1 MTENT
6 IDPRSGAAPRAPRSA
21 PVAARA
27 AVRKRRTHRLAGFA
41 ATASLLLAGAG
52 PAGAATP
59 APGYTIHSL
68 AAPTNFS
75 AADNA
80 GCDFTD
86 NLPLCDAYLVTVRDA
101 GGQATDGSPV
111 TLTDTVPAGL
121 SVGRIVLI
129 WTGPGAVAAGLN
141 GHDLGTISQ
150 DAVLCSTTPVE
161 CDFPFA
167 LQPDDVLRMTVYVT
181 VDDPSA
187 SGPLTNLASVSG
199 GGAPGAQATS
209 QNTLGLA
216 DPGFGPSGISNYVAG
231 PDGAPDTQAGDH
243 PYELTT
249 LIDVNNVFRQAPDTP
264 FPALT
269 DTSVE
274 DLKDVVVDLPLGF
287 LGSATATPTCTF
299 AQLSSNVSAGQGG
312 CPADTIVGQLSTVG
326 VPLHN
331 ASQAG
336 NVQST
341 IFNMVPEHGVAAEF
355 AFVDNAHG
363 SHALYAH
370 VVPGPD
376 GYVLRVTSP
385 DIPQIPLANIATT
398 FWGNPSD
405 PVHDAARGSA
415 SGTTPAAMFTNPAS
429 CNGQP
434 LTTAVH
440 MDSWQHPGSFN
451 ADGTPNLTDPNWA
464 SATSTS
470 PPVTGC
476 NLLHFDPTISVQPDS
491 ASADS
496 PSGLDV
502 ELKVPQSEDPNT
514 LATPPLRKGLVTLP
528 LGVSVNPA
536 AADGL
541 GACSPAQIDLA
552 SASEPSCPDSSKVG
566 TVELQTPLLPGT
578 LTGSVYL
585 ATQTDNPFHSL
596 IAGYIVIDDPTTGV
610 VVKIPGNLTPDP
622 TTGQITGVFDNN
634 PQFPFSDLKLHF
646 FGGTRGELATPESCG
661 TYTSTSEFTPWSA
674 PDSGPPATP
683 SDSFTIDKGC
693 VSGFAPSFTAG
704 TMNPQA
710 GAFSPFTL
718 SFGRSDTDQNFQGLS
733 VTLPPGLLAKIVG
746 VGQCSEAQLASIS
759 SALGTGAAQAAN
771 PSCPASSQLGTVT
784 TGAGVGPSPFF
795 VGGKAYLTGPYKGAP
810 YGLAVVVPALAGPFD
825 LGSVVVRQALYID
838 PNTAQVTAVSD
849 PFPTILDGIPLRIR
863 RVDVNI
869 DRPSFTLNPT
879 SCEPMAIT
887 GNLVSTG
894 GLTAP
899 VSSRFQAS
907 GCREL
912 PFKPH
917 FSASTQGKTSK
928 LNGASLT
935 VKVSQKPGEANIH
948 KVTLQLPIAL
958 PSRLTTLQKACTEA
972 QFNANPAGCPE
983 GSFIGTATAHTPLLN
998 APLTGPAILV
1008 SHGGAGFPD
1017 VEFLLQGEGVHITLD
1032 GKTDIKKGITFSRF
1046 ETVPDAPISSFE
1058 TVLPEGPHSVLAAF
1072 GNLCS
1077 LTKTVTVTKHI
1088 TKRLHGRTIHTTKKV
1103 KHTVTQPLVAPTT
1116 ITGQNGAVVKQTT
1129 KIAVSGCAKA
1139 KIKRK
1144 AKKAAKGNKRTK

>member
-1 MTENT
+1 MIETTGGPSMN
-6 IDPRSGAAPRAPRSA
+6 SA
-21 PVAARA
+21 PETRLLGPGSTSTGL
-27 AVRKRRTHRLAGFA
+27 VRRLAVASIA
-41 ATASLLLAGAG
+41 AAALFVLAA
-52 PAGAATP
+52 PAGAASP
-59 APGYTIHSL
+59 APGYTIESL

-75 AADNA
+75 AADNTA
-80 GCDFTD
+80 CAPTEG
-86 NLPLCDAYLVTVRDA
+86 NPLCDAYLVTVRDT
-101 GGQATDGSPV
+101 GSQATDGSPII
-111 TLTDTVPAGL
+111 LTDLLPAG
-121 SVGRIVLI
+121 VTVQRIALF
-129 WTGPGAVAAGLN
+129 WNGPGAVAAGAN
-141 GHDLGTISQ
+141 GLDLGGSGLCDTSTVSCTFPGALSGVLGIS
-150 DAVLCSTTPVE
+150 AI
-161 CDFPFA
+161 
-167 LQPDDVLRMTVYVT
+167 QPDDVLRMVVYVT

-187 SGPLTNLASVSG
+187 SGPLANLATVSG

-216 DPGFGPSGISNYVAG
+216 APVFGPVGIRNYVAG
-231 PDGAPDTQAGDH
+231 PDGAPDTQAADH

-249 LIDVNNVFRQAPDTP
+249 LIDVNNVFRKAPDCP
-264 FPALT
+264 FAGCTT

-274 DLKDVVVDLPLGF
+274 DVKDVVVDLPLGF

-299 AQLSSNVSAGQGG
+299 AQLSSHVQAGSGG
-312 CPADTIVGQLSTVG
+312 CPSDTIVGQLSTVG
-326 VPLHN
+326 VPIHST
-331 ASQAG
+331 SQAG
-336 NVQST
+336 DVQST
-341 IFNMVPEHGVAAEF
+341 LFNMVPEHGVAAEF
-355 AFVDNAHG
+355 AYVDNIAS
-363 SHALYAH
+363 SHALYAR

-376 GYVLRVTSP
+376 GYVLRVTAP
-385 DIPQIPLANIATT
+385 DIPQVPLANIATT
-398 FWGNPSD
+398 FFGNPSAKD
-405 PVHDAARGSA
+405 SSGS
-415 SGTTPAAMFTNPAS
+415 TPAAMFTNPAS
-429 CNGQP
+429 CDGQP
-434 LTTAVH
+434 LTTTLH

-470 PPVTGC
+470 SPVTGC
-476 NLLHFDPTISVQPDS
+476 NLLHFNPTISVQPDS

-514 LATPPLRKGLVTLP
+514 LATPPLKKGVVTLP
-528 LGVSVNPA
+528 QGVSVNPA

-566 TVELQTPLLPGT
+566 TVELTTPLLPGV
-578 LTGSVYL
+578 LKGSIYL

-596 IAGYIVIDDPTTGV
+596 IAGYIVIDDPTTGI
-610 VVKIPGNLTPDP
+610 VVKIPGDLTPDP
-622 TTGQITGVFDNN
+622 ATGQITGVFDNN

-646 FGGTRGELATPESCG
+646 FGGSRGELATPEGCG
-661 TYTSTSEFTPWSA
+661 TYTTTSELTPWSA

-683 SDSFTIDKGC
+683 RDSFTINTAC
-693 VSGFAPSFTAG
+693 VSGFTPLFTAG
-704 TMNPQA
+704 TTNPQA

-718 SFGRSDTDQNFQGLS
+718 SFQRSDTDQNFQGLS
-733 VTLPPGLLAKIVG
+733 VTLPPGLLAKLAG

-784 TGAGVGPSPFF
+784 TGSGVGPSPF
-795 VGGKAYLTGPYKGAP
+795 VLGGKAYLTGPYKGAP

-825 LGSVVVRQALYID
+825 LGTVVVRQALYID
-838 PNTAQVTAVSD
+838 PSTAQVTAVSD

-887 GNLVSTG
+887 GNLISTG
-894 GLTAP
+894 GLTASL
-899 VSSRFQAS
+899 SSRFQAS

-912 PFKPH
+912 AFKPR

-935 VKVSQKPGEANIH
+935 VKVSQNPGEANIH

-972 QFNANPAGCPE
+972 QFNANPAGCPQ

-1008 SHGGAGFPD
+1008 SHGGAAFPD

-1046 ETVPDAPISSFE
+1046 ETVPDAPISSFQ
-1058 TVLPEGPHSVLAAF
+1058 TVLPEGPHSILAAS
-1072 GNLCS
+1072 GNLCAPG
-1077 LTKTVTVTKHI
+1077 KTVTVTKHI
-1088 TKRLHGRTIHTTKKV
+1088 TRRVHGRVRHLTRKV
-1103 KHTVTQPLVAPTT
+1103 KHQVATPLLMPTT
-1116 ITGQNGAVVKQTT
+1116 ITAQSGAVIRQETH
-1129 KIAVSGCAKA
+1129 IAVSGCAKA
-1139 KIKRK
+1139 RKVAKPKKPKRVSNTGK
-1144 AKKAAKGNKRTK
+1144 H

>member
-1 MTENT
+1 MNDHTT
-6 IDPRSGAAPRAPRSA
+6 AMISTGLVRRIAVGFIAATALFVVGAP
-21 PVAARA
+21 ARA
-27 AVRKRRTHRLAGFA
+27 A
-41 ATASLLLAGAG
+41 S
-52 PAGAATP
+52 P

-80 GCDFTD
+80 GCDIGV
-86 NLPLCDAYLVTVRDA
+86 NGPLCDAYLVTVRDA
-101 GGQATDGSPV
+101 GEQATDGSPI
-111 TLTDTVPAGL
+111 TLTDILPAG
-121 SVGRIVLI
+121 VTVRKIDFRWYGQ
-129 WTGPGAVAAGLN
+129 GAKNERLLDE
-141 GHDLGTISQ
+141 DLGTG
-150 DAVLCSTTPVE
+150 ARNPELVHCSTTPAK
-161 CDFPFA
+161 CDLPFA
-167 LQPDDVLRMTVYVT
+167 LQPDDVLRMIVYVT
-181 VDDPSA
+181 VDEPSA
-187 SGPLTNLASVSG
+187 SGPLTNVATVSG
-199 GGAPGAQATS
+199 GGALGAEATS

-216 DPGFGPSGISNYVAG
+216 EPAFGPAGFSNHVAG
-231 PDGAPDTQAGDH
+231 PDGAPDTQAGAH

-249 LIDVNNVFRQAPDTP
+249 LIDVNNVFRDAPDSP
-264 FPALT
+264 FPVLD

-274 DLKDVVVDLPLGF
+274 DVKDVVVDLPLGF

-299 AQLSSNVSAGQGG
+299 AQLSSHVQAGTGG
-312 CPADTIVGQLSTVG
+312 CPNDTIVGRLDTRGMREHSG
-326 VPLHN
+326 SL
-331 ASQAG
+331 AA
-336 NVQST
+336 NVEST

-355 AFVDNAHG
+355 AFVDNIAG
-363 SHALYAH
+363 SHALYAR
-370 VVPGPD
+370 VVPGPN

-405 PVHDAARGSA
+405 PVHDGARGGA
-415 SGTTPAAMFTNPAS
+415 SGSTSAAMFTNPAS

-434 LTTAVH
+434 LTTSVH
-440 MDSWQHPGSFN
+440 MDSWQHPASFN

-476 NLLHFDPTISVQPDS
+476 NKLHFNASISVQPDTT
-491 ASADS
+491 SADS
-496 PSGLDV
+496 SSGLDV
-502 ELKVPQSEDPNT
+502 EIKVPQSEDPAT
-514 LATPPLRKGLVTLP
+514 LATPPLKKGVVTLP
-528 LGVSVNPA
+528 QGVTVNPSFA
-536 AADGL
+536 EGL

-622 TTGQITGVFDNN
+622 ATGQITGVFDNN

-661 TYTSTSEFTPWSA
+661 TYTSTSELTPWSA

-683 SDSFTIDKGC
+683 RDSFTINTGC

-733 VTLPPGLLAKIVG
+733 VTLPPGLLAKLAG

-784 TGAGVGPSPFF
+784 TGSGVGPSPFF
-795 VGGKAYLTGPYKGAP
+795 LGGKAYLTGPYKGAP

-825 LGSVVVRQALYID
+825 LGTVVVRQALYID
-838 PNTAQVTAVSD
+838 SNTAQVTAVSD

-879 SCEPMAIT
+879 SCAPMAIT
-887 GNLVSTG
+887 GSLVSTG

-912 PFKPH
+912 PFKPS
-917 FSASTQGKTSK
+917 FTASTQGKTSK

-935 VKVSQKPGEANIH
+935 VKVAQNPGEANIH

-1008 SHGGAGFPD
+1008 SHGGAAFPD

-1046 ETVPDAPISSFE
+1046 ETVPDAPISSFQ
-1058 TVLPEGPHSVLAAF
+1058 TVLPEGPHSILAAS
-1072 GNLCS
+1072 GNLCAPG
-1077 LTKTVTVTKHI
+1077 KAVTVTKHI
-1088 TKRLHGRTIHTTKKV
+1088 TRRLHGRVRHLIRKV
-1103 KHTVTQPLVAPTT
+1103 KHQVATSLLMPTT
-1116 ITGQNGAVVKQTT
+1116 ITAQSGAVIRQETH
-1129 KIAVSGCAKA
+1129 IAVGGCAKA
-1139 KIKRK
+1139 RKVAK
-1144 AKKAAKGNKRTK
+1144 AKKSKPANNTGKRRRS